1 MENVY
6 TLKQASQVLN
16 ISEATIRNWVKT
28 GVISVHQ
35 NEKDAIFIQESD
47 LNDVLEK
54 ISDNS
59 IEKLKSRR
67 NRSKSSKLCIS
78 KNYIGQCAAYK
89 VGKEIL
95 KLATQIDLSDFDVKI
110 IIANYFK
117 KAFDKLEGNKNQKTF
132 KLIMNDLG
140 VETDFLGN
148 EKLKKINSFAIPNI
162 SGIDFLGLLYM
173 SLLSTSKKS
182 KAGSYYTPLSIVQQ
196 MIKNLSKQSG
206 NLVEKNVWDPC
217 CGTGNFLISLNSQG
231 VPITNLYGSDL
242 DKISVTICRM
252 NLLLMNPLSDY
263 RLLCNHFDCRNSLT
277 SFDRKVDV
285 IIGNPPWGATLDNNQ
300 LLNFSYETY
309 SSSADS
315 FDLFLEQSLK
325 SLNHQGI
332 SYLLTPESLLSVS
345 LHSLTRK
352 YVLSN
357 SKLLMANLW
366 GNIFDHVQTRAVS
379 LMLRKEKDNNFFENA
394 QVITPDFDY
403 CISSSR
409 KFDYDSWN
417 FATSDR
423 ENRVLEKIE
432 SIKASYLK
440 ENADFALGIVTG
452 NNAKFIRKKKE
463 NNDCIVLKGSD
474 LHRFIYDEP
483 KQFMSFTPDKF
494 QQVAPEKYY
503 FAKEKLLYRFIGS
516 TLIFSYD
523 CNQTLSLNSANIVIP
538 HLNGFNIKYILAIL
552 NSDVANFFWK
562 MKYHS
567 IKILRNQIES
577 IPIPLVSFEKQSEI
591 IQHVENILKR
601 CSVKNEEEELNK
613 LIYRLYNL
621 NDLDINIIKTSLH
634 IDL

>member
-1 MENVY
+1 MGNVY

-28 GVISVHQ
+28 GVISVHR
-35 NEKDAIFIQESD
+35 NEKADISILESD
-47 LNDVLEK
+47 LNDVQKK
-54 ISDNS
+54 ISNNS
-59 IEKLKSRR
+59 LEKLKSRR

-117 KAFDKLEGNKNQKTF
+117 KAFDKLEGDKNQETF

-140 VETDFLGN
+140 VENNFLEN
-148 EKLKKINSFAIPNI
+148 ERLKKINSFVIPDI

-182 KAGSYYTPLSIVQQ
+182 KAGSYYTPISIVRQ
-196 MIKNLSKQSG
+196 MIKNLSKQCDDF
-206 NLVEKNVWDPC
+206 VKKNVWDPC

-231 VPITNLYGSDL
+231 VPITHLYGSDL
-242 DKISVTICRM
+242 DKTSVIICRM

-263 RLLCNHFDCRNSLT
+263 RFLCNHFDCRNSLT

-332 SYLLTPESLLSVS
+332 SYLLTPEALLSVS
-345 LHSLTRK
+345 LHSLTRQ
-352 YVLSN
+352 YLLSN
-357 SKLLMANLW
+357 SKLLMVNLW
-366 GNIFDHVQTRAVS
+366 GNIFDHVQTSAVS
-379 LMLRKEKDNNFFENA
+379 LMLRKGKDNDFFENA
-394 QVITPDFDY
+394 QVISSDFDY

-409 KFDYDSWN
+409 KFDYDNWN
-417 FATSDR
+417 FATSDS
-423 ENRVLEKIE
+423 ENKLLEKIE

-452 NNAKFIRKKKE
+452 NNAKFIKEKKGI
-463 NNDCIVLKGSD
+463 NDCFVLKGSD
-474 LHRFIYDEP
+474 LHKFVYDEP
-483 KQFMSFTPDKF
+483 KQFLSFTPDKF
-494 QQVAPEKYY
+494 QQVAPERYY

-516 TLIFSYD
+516 KLIFSYD

-538 HLNGFNIKYILAIL
+538 RLNGFNIKYILAIL

-577 IPIPLVSFEKQSEI
+577 IPIPLVSLEKQNEI
-591 IQHVENILKR
+591 IQHVENILKK
-601 CSVKNEEEELNK
+601 CSAKNEEKEINK
-613 LIYRLYNL
+613 LIYQLYNL
-621 NDLDINIIKTSLH
+621 NDLDINIIKASLH
-634 IDL
+634 IA